1 LVNVARRSARPGDAS
16 ALVVLVPEAEPA
28 VGDLRAELDPGSS
41 MPAHITILYPFA
53 PPHLLGSAVTAE
65 LADVFGRVDAFDFDL
80 TEVGWF
86 DDRVVYLAP
95 RPEASFREL
104 TTGVMARL
112 PQYRPYGGAFTEI
125 IPHLCVAED
134 APIDRM
140 RGAADIVAARLP
152 VTARASVVQLM
163 TYTTAHG
170 SWRVLETFPLRS
182 AQPGERR
189 T

>member
-1 LVNVARRSARPGDAS
+1 MNVGRRSARPDVS
-16 ALVVLVPEAEPA
+16 ALVVLVPEAESA
-28 VGDLRAELDPGSS
+28 VEDLRAELDPGSA
-41 MPAHITILYPFA
+41 MPAHITVLYPFA

-65 LADVFGRVDAFDFDL
+65 LADVFGRVDAFDFAL
-80 TEVGWF
+80 AEVGWF

-95 RPEASFREL
+95 RPEASFLEL
-104 TTGVMARL
+104 TKGVMARL
-112 PQYRPYGGAFTEI
+112 PQYRPYDGAFAEI

-140 RGAADIVAARLP
+140 RGAADTVAARLP

-163 TYTTAHG
+163 TYTAAHA
-170 SWRVLETFPLRS
+170 SWSVLETFPLRS
-182 AQPGERR
+182 APPGGQR